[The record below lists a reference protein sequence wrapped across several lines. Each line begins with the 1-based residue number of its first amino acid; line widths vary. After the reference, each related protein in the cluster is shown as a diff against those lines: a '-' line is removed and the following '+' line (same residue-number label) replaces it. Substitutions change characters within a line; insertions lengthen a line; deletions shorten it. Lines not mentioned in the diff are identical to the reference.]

1 MSWRRGKAYAQ
12 DLRDRVFALAD
23 GGLGVTATA
32 DRLRVTASYV
42 SKVLS
47 RRRRTGET
55 TARPQRCQMAPKL
68 ATLHDAIQAEVTRRP
83 DATLGDLRRWLA
95 DAHTVSASEGLLHKT
110 LARLG
115 LTLKKSRSTLPSSN
129 APMSPRRVRPGVSS
143 SPPCAPDGWSS
154 SMKPGPRPT

>member
-32 DRLRVTASYV
+32 DQLRVTASYV

-47 RRRRTGET
+47 RRRQTGET

-68 ATLHDAIQAEVTRRP
+68 RIPTKAATHSNLIA
-83 DATLGDLRRWLA
+83 ATI
-95 DAHTVSASEGLLHKT
+95 
-110 LARLG
+110 
-115 LTLKKSRSTLPSSN
+115 PI
-129 APMSPRRVRPGVSS
+129 
-143 SPPCAPDGWSS
+143 
-154 SMKPGPRPT
+154 